1 MATSALRWFKAA
13 LLVQI
18 ALIAYWLAL
27 EVVDAFPWNDLRVRS
42 WDYSPRYEIAV
53 NVFQLLGYTALF
65 ATGVRLFALLSVVGY
80 AAYLALQLWTWWRP
94 YFQGAS
100 PEWQQEYTQ
109 NYALTLKLVPAEMPY
124 PAPDAQHIVLQAL
137 TAVVLIIALV
147 ALTKMRELR

>member
-42 WDYSPRYEIAV
+42 WDNSRRYEIAV
-53 NVFQLLGYTALF
+53 NVLQLLGYLTLF

-80 AAYLALQLWTWWRP
+80 AAYLARQLWTWWLP

-100 PEWQQEYTQ
+100 PEWQQEYTE

-137 TAVVLIIALV
+137 TAVVIIIAVV

>member
-1 MATSALRWFKAA
+1 MARSALRWFKVA

-18 ALIAYWLAL
+18 ALVAYWLAL
-27 EVVDAFPWNDLRVRS
+27 EVVDAFPWNDLRVRA

-65 ATGVRLFALLSVVGY
+65 ATGIRLLALLSVLGY
-80 AAYLALQLWTWWRP
+80 AAYLGLQIWTWWLP

-100 PEWQQEYTQ
+100 PEFQEQYTQ
-109 NYALTLKLVPAEMPY
+109 NYALTLKLVPAAMPY

-137 TAVVLIIALV
+137 TAIVLIVSAVTL
-147 ALTKMRELR
+147 AKMRDLR